1 MSLHVYSG
9 LILAAPVSRADF
21 FDVRDRRLACT
32 HSQAH
37 AVPSQAKR
45 CPECGD
51 ELHLI
56 DVEQAC
62 PAFARYAATCMKSP
76 EQVWHDMTH
85 PRPDVIG
92 LHRISAVMNDEVLL
106 TNKYVP
112 WGLGLLLAKSQD
124 RQGASLSVEID
135 DTSRVVEIYHLLDV
149 LCIYNRRASLYP
161 FAKVSM

>member
-1 MSLHVYSG
+1 MGLHVYSG
-9 LILAAPVSRADF
+9 LVLAAPVSRADF
-21 FDVRDRRLACT
+21 FDVTDRRLACT

-37 AVPSQAKR
+37 AVPSQAKC

-51 ELHLI
+51 ELHRI

-62 PAFARYAATCMKSP
+62 PAFTRYAATLYKTP

-92 LHRISAVMNDEVLL
+92 LHCISAVMNDAPLAR
-106 TNKYVP
+106 KYTR

-124 RQGASLSVEID
+124 RQGEGLAVEID
-135 DTSRVVEIYHLLDV
+135 DSSRVVEIYHLLDV

-161 FAKVSM
+161 FAKVVST